1 MANIDF
7 RNSTNPIDGR
17 DVCKA
22 TVNERPM
29 FIVVYTN
36 PKTGNKEQV
45 GLIMFRAGPTKVDRE
60 AKITITGETIH
71 KLARRYVPSRV
82 KEIEVISNI

>member
-1 MANIDF
+1 MLNIDF
-7 RNSTNPIDGR
+7 RNSTNPIDGH

-22 TVNERPM
+22 VNERPM
-29 FIVVYTN
+29 IIVVYTN

-45 GLIMFRAGPTKVDRE
+45 GLIVFRAGPTKVDRE
-60 AKITITGETIH
+60 TKITITGETIH